1 MDLPR
6 DVETTNHSLEI
17 PITMDALQKKLF
29 AAQGSQLR
37 LYEQYMSSVSR
48 LKKKDQ
54 VIDLVRSEASINAQ
68 ALKKL
73 DEEDQI
79 LRGEYDDLVNQCN
92 DLKREC
98 FIYQLDLEASKR
110 SGNKSEQRAR
120 EADSRARVLEQE
132 LKHVYSIIKKH
143 ESLVDSVLATIIFAM
158 DDDGFRNWGYYEP
171 AAATSFKGNLGLQ
184 LMPTIDRNTKP
195 FLPGRDPN
203 LMIGQT
209 GSYHHHQHHPEP
221 HMSYNWIN
229 QHKDKFFNM
238 LPVTTTP
245 NYGNVLPQTSSS
257 PSMHMNLHHHHHQ
270 TEEHPVKCEPDIV
283 ESKKRKPN
291 SKAGGA
297 PTKAKKPR
305 KPKEENG
312 DSNNANVSRVKPA
325 KKSFDLVINGVNMD
339 ISGLPVPVC
348 TCTGAPQQCYRWGCG
363 GWQSAC
369 CTTNISMHPLPMST
383 KRRGARISGRKMSQG
398 AFKKVLEKLASD
410 GFNFGSPINLKSH
423 WARHGTNKFVT
434 IR

>member
-1 MDLPR
+1 MGP
-6 DVETTNHSLEI
+6 
-17 PITMDALQKKLF
+17 F
-29 AAQGSQLR
+29 
-37 LYEQYMSSVSR
+37 
-48 LKKKDQ
+48 
-54 VIDLVRSEASINAQ
+54 
-68 ALKKL
+68 
-73 DEEDQI
+73 
-79 LRGEYDDLVNQCN
+79 C
-92 DLKREC
+92 
-98 FIYQLDLEASKR
+98 
-110 SGNKSEQRAR
+110 
-120 EADSRARVLEQE
+120 
-132 LKHVYSIIKKH
+132 
-143 ESLVDSVLATIIFAM
+143 IFAM

-209 GSYHHHQHHPEP
+209 GSYHHQHHHPEP

-238 LPVTTTP
+238 LPATTTP

-270 TEEHPVKCEPDIV
+270 TDEHPVKCEPDII
-283 ESKKRKPN
+283 ETKKRKPN

-297 PTKAKKPR
+297 ATKAKKPR

-410 GFNFGSPINLKSH
+410 GFNFGSPIDLKSH